1 MFRFLILLISATPLF
16 ALEPQNIMIVAN
28 KDMPESISV
37 ARHYA
42 SKRKVPDENIILL
55 SLPKGEDILRVDF
68 ETKLAEPL
76 REALKSKKDK
86 IKVLLTVYG
95 VPLRVGGKVL
105 NADDKVKAD
114 DIKKQLDSSRKE
126 LAVAEKDKT
135 EKDKLD
141 GLKKK
146 VAELNDQHRISIS
159 LESLACVDSELM
171 CLWWPAYELS
181 RWQPNPLYWKAP
193 KELNNRFPNT
203 LMTCR
208 LDGPTAD
215 IAKRLVD
222 DAVEVE
228 ANGLKGK
235 VYFDARGIG
244 FNSKNPGDS
253 TGYGGY
259 DESFREAAALLKSAG
274 MDVTLDDKGALF
286 EPDSCKDAALYSG
299 WYSHATF
306 IDCCKY
312 VKGAVAWH
320 LASSEAITLRN
331 PASKVW
337 CPNLLQKGVAATLG
351 PVAEPYTIA
360 FPKPAE
366 FFGFLITGKYTLVET
381 YSRTTYLT
389 SWMTVLVGDP
399 LYNPYKNTPMV
410 KESLIESSPKSK
422 SEK

>member
-1 MFRFLILLISATPLF
+1 
-16 ALEPQNIMIVAN
+16 
-28 KDMPESISV
+28 
-37 ARHYA
+37 
-42 SKRKVPDENIILL
+42 
-55 SLPKGEDILRVDF
+55 
-68 ETKLAEPL
+68 
-76 REALKSKKDK
+76 
-86 IKVLLTVYG
+86 
-95 VPLRVGGKVL
+95 
-105 NADDKVKAD
+105 
-114 DIKKQLDSSRKE
+114 
-126 LAVAEKDKT
+126 
-135 EKDKLD
+135 
-141 GLKKK
+141 
-146 VAELNDQHRISIS
+146 
-159 LESLACVDSELM
+159 M
-171 CLWWPAYELS
+171 CLWWQPYDLS

-193 KELNNRFPNT
+193 QEIKNRFPST

-208 LDGPTAD
+208 LDGPTAE
-215 IAKRLVD
+215 IAMRLVD
-222 DAVEVE
+222 DAIEVE
-228 ANGLKGK
+228 SKGLKGK

-244 FNSKNPGDS
+244 FNSKNPGDGS
-253 TGYGGY
+253 GYGGY
-259 DESFREAAALLKSAG
+259 DESFREAASLLKSAG

-299 WYSHATF
+299 WYSHANF

-399 LYNPYKNTPMV
+399 LYNPYKNFPMIN
-410 KESLIESSPKSK
+410 ESLIEPSPKVK
-422 SEK
+422 PIK

>member
-1 MFRFLILLISATPLF
+1 MFRFLILLFSATPLF
-16 ALEPQNIMIVAN
+16 ALEPANIAIVAN

-37 ARHYA
+37 AKYY
-42 SKRKVPDENIILL
+42 SNKRNVPEENIILL
-55 SLPKGEDILRVDF
+55 SLPKGEDILRADF

-76 REALKSKKDK
+76 REALKLKKDK
-86 IKVLLTVYG
+86 LKVILTVYG
-95 VPLRVGGKVL
+95 VPLRVGTKVL
-105 NADDKVKAD
+105 SGDEKVNAAE
-114 DIKKQLDSSRKE
+114 IKKQLDDSRKE
-126 LAVAEKDKT
+126 LEIAEKDKA

-141 GLKKK
+141 GFKKK
-146 VAELNDQHRISIS
+146 IAELNSQYRIASAA
-159 LESLACVDSELM
+159 ESLACVDSELM
-171 CLWWPAYELS
+171 CLWWQPYELS
-181 RWQPNPLYWKAP
+181 RWQPNPLYWKALQ
-193 KELNNRFPNT
+193 ELKNRFPST

-208 LDGPTAD
+208 LDGPTAE

-222 DAVEVE
+222 DAIEVE

-244 FNSKNPGDS
+244 FDSKNSGDAS
-253 TGYGGY
+253 GYGGY
-259 DESFREAAALLKSAG
+259 DESFRETAALLKSAG
-274 MDVTLDDKGALF
+274 MDVTLDNKSGLF

-299 WYSHATF
+299 WYSHANF

-331 PASKVW
+331 SASKVW

-351 PVAEPYTIA
+351 PVAEPYTIG

-389 SWMTVLVGDP
+389 SWMTVLIGDP
-399 LYNPYKNTPMV
+399 LYNPYKNSPMII
-410 KESLIESSPKSK
+410 ESLIEPSPKVK
-422 SEK
+422 PIK

>member
-105 NADDKVKAD
+105 NAEDKAKAD

-141 GLKKK
+141 GFKKK
-146 VAELNDQHRISIS
+146 VAELNDQHRISIA

-171 CLWWPAYELS
+171 CLWWPPYELS

-208 LDGPTAD
+208 LDGPTAE
-215 IAKRLVD
+215 IAIRIVD
-222 DAVEVE
+222 
-228 ANGLKGK
+228 
-235 VYFDARGIG
+235 
-244 FNSKNPGDS
+244 
-253 TGYGGY
+253 
-259 DESFREAAALLKSAG
+259 
-274 MDVTLDDKGALF
+274 
-286 EPDSCKDAALYSG
+286 
-299 WYSHATF
+299 
-306 IDCCKY
+306 
-312 VKGAVAWH
+312 
-320 LASSEAITLRN
+320 
-331 PASKVW
+331 
-337 CPNLLQKGVAATLG
+337 
-351 PVAEPYTIA
+351 
-360 FPKPAE
+360 
-366 FFGFLITGKYTLVET
+366 
-381 YSRTTYLT
+381 
-389 SWMTVLVGDP
+389 
-399 LYNPYKNTPMV
+399 
-410 KESLIESSPKSK
+410 
-422 SEK
+422 

>member
-37 ARHYA
+37 AKHYA

-95 VPLRVGGKVL
+95 VPLRVGGKAL
-105 NADDKVKAD
+105 NAEDKANAD

-141 GLKKK
+141 GFKKK
-146 VAELNDQHRISIS
+146 VAELNDQHRISMAV
-159 LESLACVDSELM
+159 ESLACVDSELM

-253 TGYGGY
+253 SGYGGY

-366 FFGFLITGKYTLVET
+366 FFGFLATGKYTLVET

-410 KESLIESSPKSK
+410 KESLIEPSPKSK

>member
-1 MFRFLILLISATPLF
+1 MFRFLILLFSATPLF
-16 ALEPQNIMIVAN
+16 ALEPANIAIVAN

-37 ARHYA
+37 AKYY
-42 SKRKVPDENIILL
+42 SNKRNVPEENIILL
-55 SLPKGEDILRVDF
+55 SLPKGEDILRADF
-68 ETKLAEPL
+68 ESNLAEPL
-76 REALKSKKDK
+76 RKALNLKKDK
-86 IKVLLTVYG
+86 IKVILTVYG
-95 VPLRVGGKVL
+95 VPLRVGTKILSG
-105 NADDKVKAD
+105 DEKVKAD
-114 DIKKQLDSSRKE
+114 EIKKQLDDSRKE
-126 LAVAEKDKT
+126 LEIAEKDKA

-141 GLKKK
+141 GFKKK
-146 VAELNDQHRISIS
+146 IAELNFQHRIASAA
-159 LESLACVDSELM
+159 ESLACVDSELM
-171 CLWWPAYELS
+171 CLWWQPYELS

-193 KELNNRFPNT
+193 QELQNRFPST

-208 LDGPTAD
+208 LDGPTAE

-222 DAVEVE
+222 DAIEVE

-244 FNSKNPGDS
+244 FDSKNSGDAS
-253 TGYGGY
+253 GYGGY
-259 DESFREAAALLKSAG
+259 DESFRETAALLKSAG
-274 MDVTLDDKGALF
+274 MDVTLDNKSGLF

-299 WYSHATF
+299 WYSHANF

-351 PVAEPYTIA
+351 PVAEPYTIG
-360 FPKPAE
+360 FPKPSE

-389 SWMTVLVGDP
+389 SWMTVLIGDP
-399 LYNPYKNTPMV
+399 LYNPYKNSPMII
-410 KESLIESSPKSK
+410 ESLIEPSPKVK
-422 SEK
+422 PIK

>member
-1 MFRFLILLISATPLF
+1 MFRFLILLFSATPLF
-16 ALEPQNIMIVAN
+16 ALEPANIVIVAN
-28 KDMPESISV
+28 RDMPESISV
-37 ARHYA
+37 AKHYA
-42 SKRKVPDENIILL
+42 KKRAVPEDNIVLL
-55 SLPKGEDILRVDF
+55 SLPKGEDILRADF

-86 IKVLLTVYG
+86 IKVILTVYG
-95 VPLRVGGKVL
+95 VPLRVGAKVL
-105 NADDKVKAD
+105 SAAEKVKAD
-114 DIKKQLDSSRKE
+114 EIKKQLDDSRKE
-126 LAVAEKDKT
+126 LEIAEKDKA
-135 EKDKLD
+135 EKDKIE
-141 GLKKK
+141 GFKKK
-146 VAELNDQHRISIS
+146 IAEINSQHRIAIAV
-159 LESLACVDSELM
+159 ESLACVDSELM

-181 RWQPNPLYWKAP
+181 RWQPNPLYWKAT

-208 LDGPTAD
+208 LDGPTAE

-228 ANGLKGK
+228 VNGLKGK

-244 FNSKNPGDS
+244 FNSKNQGDS

-274 MDVTLDDKGALF
+274 MDVTLDDKGPLF

-299 WYSHATF
+299 WYSHANF

-399 LYNPYKNTPMV
+399 LYNPYKNSPMI
-410 KESLIESSPKSK
+410 KESLIEPSPKVQNIK
-422 SEK
+422 

>member
-37 ARHYA
+37 AKHYA

-95 VPLRVGGKVL
+95 VPLRVGGKAL
-105 NADDKVKAD
+105 NAEDKANAD

-146 VAELNDQHRISIS
+146 VAEFNDQHRISIAV
-159 LESLACVDSELM
+159 ESLACVDSELM

-253 TGYGGY
+253 SGYGGY

-366 FFGFLITGKYTLVET
+366 FFGFLATGKYTLVET

-410 KESLIESSPKSK
+410 KESLIEPSPKSK

>member
-95 VPLRVGGKVL
+95 VPLRVGAKVL
-105 NADDKVKAD
+105 NAEDKVKAD

-141 GLKKK
+141 GFKKK
-146 VAELNDQHRISIS
+146 VAELNDQHRISIA

-171 CLWWPAYELS
+171 CLWWPPYELS

-193 KELNNRFPNT
+193 KELKNRFPNT

-253 TGYGGY
+253 SGYGGY

-299 WYSHATF
+299 WYSHANF

-320 LASSEAITLRN
+320 LASSEAITLRK

-366 FFGFLITGKYTLVET
+366 FFGFLATGKYTLVET

-410 KESLIESSPKSK
+410 KESLIEPSPKSK

>member
-1 MFRFLILLISATPLF
+1 MFRFLILLFSATPLF
-16 ALEPQNIMIVAN
+16 ALEPANIVIVAN

-76 REALKSKKDK
+76 RKALISKKDM
-86 IKVLLTVYG
+86 IKVILTIYG
-95 VPLRVGGKVL
+95 VPLRVGAKILSG
-105 NADDKVKAD
+105 DEKVKAD
-114 DIKKQLDSSRKE
+114 DIKKQLDDSRKE
-126 LAVAEKDKT
+126 LQNAEKVKA

-141 GLKKK
+141 GFKKK
-146 VAELNDQHRISIS
+146 IVDLNSQHRIAIAS
-159 LESLACVDSELM
+159 ESLACVDSELM

-193 KELNNRFPNT
+193 QEVKTKFPRT

-208 LDGPTAD
+208 LDGPTAE
-215 IAKRLVD
+215 IAMRLVD
-222 DAVEVE
+222 DAIEVE
-228 ANGLKGK
+228 SKGLKGK
-235 VYFDARGIG
+235 VYFDARGISLNPK
-244 FNSKNPGDS
+244 NSGDAS
-253 TGYGGY
+253 GYGGY

-274 MDVTLDDKGALF
+274 MDVSLDDKDALF

-299 WYSHATF
+299 WYSHANF

-331 PASKVW
+331 PSSKVW

-351 PVAEPYTIA
+351 PVSEPYTIG

-381 YSRTTYLT
+381 YSHTTYLT
-389 SWMTVLVGDP
+389 SWMTVLIGDP
-399 LYNPYKNTPMV
+399 LYNPYKNFPRIN
-410 KESLIESSPKSK
+410 KSLIEPSPKVK
-422 SEK
+422 PIK

>member
-1 MFRFLILLISATPLF
+1 MFRFLILLFSATPLF
-16 ALEPQNIMIVAN
+16 ALEPGNIVVIAN
-28 KDMPESISV
+28 KDMPDSVSV

-42 SKRKVPDENIILL
+42 SKRKVPDENIVLL
-55 SLPKGEDILRVDF
+55 SLPKGEDILRGDF
-68 ETKLAEPL
+68 EVKLAEPL
-76 REALKSKKDK
+76 RESIKSRKDS
-86 IKVLLTVYG
+86 IKVLLCVYG

-105 NADDKVKAD
+105 SVDEKAKAD
-114 DIKKQLDSSRKE
+114 EIKKSLDSQRKE
-126 LAVAEKDKT
+126 LEVAEKDKVD
-135 EKDKLD
+135 KDKID
-141 GLKKK
+141 GVKKK
-146 VAELNDQHRISIS
+146 IADLNSQYQFSIAR
-159 LESLACVDSELM
+159 ESIACVDSELM
-171 CLWWPAYELS
+171 CLWWKPYELN

-193 KELNNRFPNT
+193 EEVKNRFPDT

-222 DAVEVE
+222 DAIEVE

-235 VYFDARGIG
+235 VYFDARGISM
-244 FNSKNPGDS
+244 NPKNPGDAS
-253 TGYGGY
+253 GYGGY

-299 WYSHATF
+299 WYSHANF

-320 LASSEAITLRN
+320 LASSEAVTLRN
-331 PASKVW
+331 PMSKVW

-351 PVAEPYTIA
+351 PVFEPYTIG

-366 FFGFLITGKYTLVET
+366 FFGFLATGKYTLVET
-381 YSRTTYLT
+381 YSRTIYLT

-399 LYNPYKNTPMV
+399 LYNPYKNNPILKEEMV
-410 KESLIESSPKSK
+410 YTSPKSIPGK
-422 SEK
+422 

>member
-42 SKRKVPDENIILL
+42 LKRKVPDENIILL

-105 NADDKVKAD
+105 NAEDKAKAD

-141 GLKKK
+141 GFKKK
-146 VAELNDQHRISIS
+146 VAELNDQHRISIA

-171 CLWWPAYELS
+171 CLWWPPYELS

-228 ANGLKGK
+228 VKGLKGK

-244 FNSKNPGDS
+244 LNPKNPGDT

-360 FPKPAE
+360 F
-366 FFGFLITGKYTLVET
+366 
-381 YSRTTYLT
+381 
-389 SWMTVLVGDP
+389 
-399 LYNPYKNTPMV
+399 
-410 KESLIESSPKSK
+410 
-422 SEK
+422 

>member
-1 MFRFLILLISATPLF
+1 MFRFLILLFSATPLF
-16 ALEPQNIMIVAN
+16 ALEPANIAIVAN

-37 ARHYA
+37 AKYY
-42 SKRKVPDENIILL
+42 SNKRNVPEENIILL
-55 SLPKGEDILRVDF
+55 SLPKGEDILRADF

-76 REALKSKKDK
+76 REALKLKKDK
-86 IKVLLTVYG
+86 LKVILTVYG
-95 VPLRVGGKVL
+95 VPLRVGTKVL
-105 NADDKVKAD
+105 SGDEKVNAAE
-114 DIKKQLDSSRKE
+114 IKKQLDDSRKE
-126 LAVAEKDKT
+126 LEIAEKDKA

-141 GLKKK
+141 GFKKK
-146 VAELNDQHRISIS
+146 IAELNSQYRIASAA
-159 LESLACVDSELM
+159 ESLACVDSELM
-171 CLWWPAYELS
+171 CLWWQPYELS
-181 RWQPNPLYWKAP
+181 RWQPNPLYWKALQ
-193 KELNNRFPNT
+193 ELKNRFPST

-208 LDGPTAD
+208 LDGPTAE

-222 DAVEVE
+222 DAIEVE

-244 FNSKNPGDS
+244 FDSKNSGDAS
-253 TGYGGY
+253 GYGGY
-259 DESFREAAALLKSAG
+259 DESFRETAALLKSAG
-274 MDVTLDDKGALF
+274 MDVTLDNKSGLF

-299 WYSHATF
+299 WYSHANF

-351 PVAEPYTIA
+351 PVAEPYTIG

-389 SWMTVLVGDP
+389 SWMTVLIGDP
-399 LYNPYKNTPMV
+399 LYNPYKNSPMII
-410 KESLIESSPKSK
+410 ESLIEPSPKVK
-422 SEK
+422 PIK

>member
-1 MFRFLILLISATPLF
+1 MFRFLILLFSATPLF
-16 ALEPQNIMIVAN
+16 ALEPANILIVAN

-37 ARHYA
+37 AKYYA
-42 SKRKVPDENIILL
+42 KKRNVPEENIVLL
-55 SLPKGEDILRVDF
+55 SLPKGEDILRTDF
-68 ETKLAEPL
+68 EPKLAEPL
-76 REALKSKKDK
+76 REALKLKKDN
-86 IKVLLTVYG
+86 IKVILTVYG
-95 VPLRVGGKVL
+95 VPLRVGTKVL
-105 NADDKVKAD
+105 SDDEKVKAD
-114 DIKKQLDSSRKE
+114 EIKKQLDGSRKE
-126 LAVAEKDKT
+126 LELAEKDKT

-146 VAELNDQHRISIS
+146 IADLNDQHRISMAS
-159 LESLACVDSELM
+159 ESLACVDSELM

-193 KELNNRFPNT
+193 QEIKKKFPST

-208 LDGPTAD
+208 LDGPTAE

-222 DAVEVE
+222 DAIEVE
-228 ANGLKGK
+228 AKGLKGK
-235 VYFDARGIG
+235 VYFDARGISL
-244 FNSKNPGDS
+244 NPKNPGDAS
-253 TGYGGY
+253 GYGGY

-274 MDVTLDDKGALF
+274 MDVTLDDKGSLF

-299 WYSHATF
+299 WYSHAKF

-399 LYNPYKNTPMV
+399 LYNPYKNSPMIN
-410 KESLIESSPKSK
+410 ESLIESSPKVQIRK
-422 SEK
+422 

>member
-1 MFRFLILLISATPLF
+1 MVRFLILLFSATPLF
-16 ALEPQNIMIVAN
+16 ALEPANIVIVAN
-28 KDMPESISV
+28 RDMPESISV
-37 ARHYA
+37 AKHYA
-42 SKRKVPDENIILL
+42 KKRNVPEDNIILL
-55 SLPKGEDILRVDF
+55 SLPKGEDILRTDF

-86 IKVLLTVYG
+86 IKVILTVYG
-95 VPLRVGGKVL
+95 VPLRVGAKVL
-105 NADDKVKAD
+105 SGAEKVKAD
-114 DIKKQLDSSRKE
+114 EIKKQLDDSRKKLE
-126 LAVAEKDKT
+126 IAEKDKA
-135 EKDKLD
+135 ENDKLE
-141 GLKKK
+141 GFKKK
-146 VAELNDQHRISIS
+146 IAELNSQHRVAIAV
-159 LESLACVDSELM
+159 ESHACVDSELM
-171 CLWWPAYELS
+171 CLWWPAYEFS

-208 LDGPTAD
+208 LDGPTAE

-228 ANGLKGK
+228 VNGLKGK

-244 FNSKNPGDS
+244 FNSKNQGDS

-274 MDVTLDDKGALF
+274 MEVILDDKGALF

-299 WYSHATF
+299 WYSHANF

-337 CPNLLQKGVAATLG
+337 CPNLLQKGVAVTLG

-399 LYNPYKNTPMV
+399 LYNPYKNSPMI
-410 KESLIESSPKSK
+410 KQSLIEPSPKVQIRK
-422 SEK
+422 

>member
-37 ARHYA
+37 AKHYA
-42 SKRKVPDENIILL
+42 SKRNVPDENIILL

-105 NADDKVKAD
+105 NAEDKVKAD
-114 DIKKQLDSSRKE
+114 DIKKQLDNSRKE

-146 VAELNDQHRISIS
+146 VAEFNDQHRISIAV
-159 LESLACVDSELM
+159 ESLACVDSELM

-253 TGYGGY
+253 SGYGGY

-351 PVAEPYTIA
+351 PVADPYTIA

-366 FFGFLITGKYTLVET
+366 FFGFLATGKYTLVET

-399 LYNPYKNTPMV
+399 LYNPYKNSPMIN
-410 KESLIESSPKSK
+410 ESVIEPSPKVQVRK
-422 SEK
+422 

>member
-1 MFRFLILLISATPLF
+1 MFRFLILLLSATPLF
-16 ALEPQNIMIVAN
+16 ALEPGSILIVAN

-37 ARHYA
+37 AKYY
-42 SKRKVPDENIILL
+42 SKKRNVSEENIILL
-55 SLPKGEDILRVDF
+55 SLPKCEDILRADF

-86 IKVLLTVYG
+86 IKVILTVYG
-95 VPLRVGGKVL
+95 VPLRVGTKVL
-105 NADDKVKAD
+105 SGDEKVKAD
-114 DIKKQLDSSRKE
+114 KIKKQLDDLRKE
-126 LAVAEKDKT
+126 LVNAEKDKA

-141 GLKKK
+141 GFKKK
-146 VAELNDQHRISIS
+146 IAELNSQYRISIAA
-159 LESLACVDSELM
+159 ESLACVDSELM

-193 KELNNRFPNT
+193 QEVKKKFPST

-208 LDGPTAD
+208 LDGPTAE
-215 IAKRLVD
+215 IAMRLVD
-222 DAVEVE
+222 DAIEVE

-244 FNSKNPGDS
+244 LNPKNPGDIS
-253 TGYGGY
+253 GYGGY

-299 WYSHATF
+299 WYSHAKF

-337 CPNLLQKGVAATLG
+337 CPNLLQKGVAATL
-351 PVAEPYTIA
+351 
-360 FPKPAE
+360 
-366 FFGFLITGKYTLVET
+366 
-381 YSRTTYLT
+381 
-389 SWMTVLVGDP
+389 
-399 LYNPYKNTPMV
+399 
-410 KESLIESSPKSK
+410 
-422 SEK
+422 

>member
-42 SKRKVPDENIILL
+42 SKRKIPDENIILL

-105 NADDKVKAD
+105 NVDEKANAD

-126 LAVAEKDKT
+126 LVVAEKDKT

-146 VAELNDQHRISIS
+146 VAELNDQHRISIAV
-159 LESLACVDSELM
+159 ESLACVDSELM
-171 CLWWPAYELS
+171 CLWWPPYELS

-244 FNSKNPGDS
+244 LNPKNPGDT

-410 KESLIESSPKSK
+410 KESLIEPSPKLK

>member
-235 VYFDARGIG
+235 VYFDARGIS

-366 FFGFLITGKYTLVET
+366 FFGFLATGKYTLVET

>member
-37 ARHYA
+37 AKHYA

-95 VPLRVGGKVL
+95 VPLRVGGKAL
-105 NADDKVKAD
+105 NAEDKANAD

-146 VAELNDQHRISIS
+146 VAELNDQHRISMAV
-159 LESLACVDSELM
+159 ESLACVDSELM

-253 TGYGGY
+253 SGYGGY

-366 FFGFLITGKYTLVET
+366 FFGFLATGKYTLVET

-410 KESLIESSPKSK
+410 KESLIEPSPKSK

>member
-1 MFRFLILLISATPLF
+1 MFRFLILLFSATPLF
-16 ALEPQNIMIVAN
+16 ALEPVNIVIIAN

-37 ARHYA
+37 AKYYA
-42 SKRKVPDENIILL
+42 KKRSVPEENIILL
-55 SLPKGEDILRVDF
+55 SLPKGEDILRADF
-68 ETKLAEPL
+68 ETKLAEPMRKSL
-76 REALKSKKDK
+76 NSKKDK
-86 IKVLLTVYG
+86 IKVILTVYG
-95 VPLRVGGKVL
+95 VPLRVGAKILSG
-105 NADDKVKAD
+105 DEKVKAD
-114 DIKKQLDSSRKE
+114 EIKKQLDDSRKE
-126 LAVAEKDKT
+126 LENAEKVKAG
-135 EKDKLD
+135 KDKID
-141 GLKKK
+141 GFKKK
-146 VAELNDQHRISIS
+146 IVDLNSQHRIAIAT
-159 LESLACVDSELM
+159 ESLACVDSELM
-171 CLWWPAYELS
+171 CLWWQPYDLS

-193 KELNNRFPNT
+193 QDIKNRFPST
-203 LMTCR
+203 IMTCR
-208 LDGPTAD
+208 LDGPTAE

-222 DAVEVE
+222 DAIEVE

-244 FNSKNPGDS
+244 MNPKNPGDAS
-253 TGYGGY
+253 GYGGY
-259 DESFREAAALLKSAG
+259 DESFREAAALLKSVG

-299 WYSHATF
+299 WYSHANF

-351 PVAEPYTIA
+351 PVAEPYTIG
-360 FPKPAE
+360 FPKPSE

-389 SWMTVLVGDP
+389 SWMTVLIGDP
-399 LYNPYKNTPMV
+399 LYNPYKNSPMII
-410 KESLIESSPKSK
+410 ESLIEPSPKVK
-422 SEK
+422 PIK